1 MSLSCA
7 RMEQRKQFVEVIRKA
22 CRIMGKLRDLGVR
35 DYGVIRIDSAGS
47 PSDFDKDP
55 AGNTKLI
62 AQTWREACDVAEGF
76 GERLAAEGEIGWGG
90 MHSWQAMLATLEAV
104 GRPGTLGFQ
113 TDMAHTLLY
122 TLGDNAPEARLLPE
136 GYDWRVI
143 PPFLTGC
150 IRRTTR
156 PFSVSVRASARR
168 CPVARQWFACKP

>member
-62 AQTWREACDVAEGF
+62 ARTWREARDVAEGF

-113 TDMAHTLLY
+113 TDMAHMLLY

-136 GYDWRVI
+136 GYDWKGN
-143 PPFLTGC
+143 PP
-150 IRRTTR
+150 
-156 PFSVSVRASARR
+156 
-168 CPVARQWFACKP
+168 